1 MIYKIIHLRTG
12 IKVFV
17 GTLEEC
23 YAKCLELKDGEF
35 VVIAQ

>member
-1 MIYKIIHLRTG
+1 MIYKIIHLNTL

-23 YAKCLELKDGEF
+23 YVKMLELKEGEF
-35 VVIAQ
+35 VVIPQ